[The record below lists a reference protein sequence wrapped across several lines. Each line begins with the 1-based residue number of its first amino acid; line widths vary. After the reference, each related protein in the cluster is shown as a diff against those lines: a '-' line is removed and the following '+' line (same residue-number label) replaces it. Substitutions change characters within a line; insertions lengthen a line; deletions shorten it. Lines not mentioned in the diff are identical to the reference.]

1 MAKTIGIIHYK
12 VGGTDGVSLEIEK
25 WAQVLR
31 EMGHT
36 VFLCAGDVGKT
47 DATQFDSLY
56 HHSPVAERL
65 YRNTFVALTDYASPD
80 EYRTE
85 LYRAA
90 GDAATD
96 LREFVQ
102 SKGIDFLVPQNVW
115 SVAMNPA
122 VAIAVA
128 QIAAEFD
135 LPVLAQHHDFYW
147 ERIDGVALTCQA
159 ALELADYYLP
169 PRDAKIQHV
178 VINQL
183 AKDKLYCHK
192 GIEATVIPNVFNFDD
207 PPWPIDE
214 YNADF
219 RQNIGLNADDIL
231 ILQATRIVPRK
242 GIELAIDFVAALNQP
257 HRRAALSAQRLF
269 DGRTFGADNR
279 IVLVLAGYSQDDAT
293 GSYVRRLK
301 EKGERLGV
309 ELRFIENRISGSR
322 EEGAEKKRYTL
333 WDTYAHAD
341 FVTYPSLWEG
351 WGNQFLEALRA
362 ELPILLYEY
371 PVFQSDIADKA
382 FDVLSLGNEII
393 SYDDADLAQV
403 PPNLVEKAADRA
415 VELLTDAVAR
425 RQSAAHNVAL
435 GRKHYSLDAL
445 RRYLGDFDSLQI

>member
-12 VGGTDGVSLEIEK
+12 IGGTDGVSLEIEK
-25 WAQVLR
+25 WAQVLT

-36 VFLCAGDVGKT
+36 VYLCAGDVGNT
-47 DATQFDSLY
+47 NATQFDSLY
-56 HHSPVAERL
+56 HHSPLAERL
-65 YRNTFVALTDYASPD
+65 YRNTFVALTDYDSPD

-85 LYRAA
+85 LYQAA
-90 GDAATD
+90 GDTATD
-96 LREFVQ
+96 LREFVKN
-102 SKGIDFLVPQNVW
+102 KGIDLLIPQNVW

-128 QIAAEFD
+128 QIAAEFN

-147 ERIDGVALTCQA
+147 ERLDGVALTCRA
-159 ALELADYYLP
+159 ALEMADYYLP
-169 PRDAKIQHV
+169 PRDANIQHV

-183 AKDKLYCHK
+183 AKDKLFCHK
-192 GIEATVIPNVFNFDD
+192 GIEASVIPNVFNFDD
-207 PPWPIDE
+207 PPWAVDE
-214 YNADF
+214 FNADF
-219 RQNIGLNADDIL
+219 RQNIGLGIDDIL

-242 GIELAIDFVAALNQP
+242 GIELAIDFVAALN
-257 HRRAALSAQRLF
+257 RRREILAERGLF
-269 DGRTFGADNR
+269 DGRKFSAESR

-301 EKGERLGV
+301 EKSDRLGV
-309 ELRFIENRISGSR
+309 ETRFIEDSIGGVR
-322 EEGAEKKRYTL
+322 EEGNGQKRYTL

-382 FDVLSLGNEII
+382 FDVVSLGNEII
-393 SYDDADLAQV
+393 NYDDANLAQV
-403 PPNLVEKAADRA
+403 SPNLVEKAADRA
-415 VELLTDAVAR
+415 IELLTDAVIR
-425 RQSAAHNVAL
+425 RQSVAYNVAL
-435 GRKHYSLDAL
+435 GRKHYSLNAL
-445 RRYLGDFDSLQI
+445 RRYLGDFDSLRV